1 MATSYKD
8 IKPKIK
14 AKIEKDTNKMAYQ
27 IKKNAGHVKT
37 GIKTK
42 ICFYFMRMLHTRG
55 WDEADLAYWS
65 KRLGS
70 RKKTLEEQ
78 QRSVTLNE
86 IKKLTISA
94 MLVAVA
100 VVLSSFQ
107 SRSDR
112 ADAFLSNI
120 YATCWL
126 QCF

>member
-1 MATSYKD
+1 MFVLWQLR

-65 KRLGS
+65 KKGW
-70 RKKTLEEQ
+70 
-78 QRSVTLNE
+78 
-86 IKKLTISA
+86 
-94 MLVAVA
+94 
-100 VVLSSFQ
+100 
-107 SRSDR
+107 DR
-112 ADAFLSNI
+112 EKRPWKNNKGV
-120 YATCWL
+120 
-126 QCF
+126 